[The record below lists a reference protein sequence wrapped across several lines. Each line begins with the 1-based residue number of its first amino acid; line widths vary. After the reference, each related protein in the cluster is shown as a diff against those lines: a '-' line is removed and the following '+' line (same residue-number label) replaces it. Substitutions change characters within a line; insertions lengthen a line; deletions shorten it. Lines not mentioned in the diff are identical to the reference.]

1 MRLAFAPHAVFDS
14 SLKAVTRGTVAIA
27 LFGAIIIAGST
38 RVQALG
44 GPECPGGIV
53 PPGNGTTDLV
63 ISHECH
69 VGGGIPYKYKH
80 VNIVSDGK
88 LNVGS
93 LIFDE
98 ADATLN
104 LRIEFFATSILV
116 ENGGTLMAGT
126 PAKPFGRNGG
136 VLTIHLYGSNQGTSG
151 VGIICK
157 SPVGDAQDPVQC
169 GIPDN
174 IWKTNGNGESK
185 VPLPVPDGTP
195 VYMDYFYRYGPL
207 PFDD

>member
-1 MRLAFAPHAVFDS
+1 MRLAFVALAVVVP
-14 SLKAVTRGTVAIA
+14 LIKAITRVTVAIA

-44 GPECPGGIV
+44 GPECPGGIL

-69 VGGGIPYKYKH
+69 VGGGTYKYKH

-98 ADATLN
+98 ADTSVN
-104 LRIEFFATSILV
+104 LRAL
-116 ENGGTLMAGT
+116 
-126 PAKPFGRNGG
+126 R
-136 VLTIHLYGSNQGTSG
+136 Q
-151 VGIICK
+151 
-157 SPVGDAQDPVQC
+157 
-169 GIPDN
+169 
-174 IWKTNGNGESK
+174 
-185 VPLPVPDGTP
+185 
-195 VYMDYFYRYGPL
+195 
-207 PFDD
+207 